1 MFRNHLRRAV
11 AAALCCL
18 TLSLSAL
25 GAGPRLSMSYLYYTG
40 GDSAAVTKA
49 EGALNEVSPAWFE
62 LSEDGSLKVSSAA
75 NRGFVDAMHDQGIRV
90 VPFLSNH
97 WDRSLGAAALKNA
110 EALTDQLARA
120 VAQYNLDGVSLDLE
134 NMTAADAGA
143 YTDLTALLREKLPQG
158 KTIAVAVAANPRNF
172 TTGWHASY
180 DYKGLAQHADYLMVM
195 AYDEHYRG
203 SEPGAVAGLEFVENS
218 IRYALRY
225 ADPQKIVLGVPFYG
239 RIWGDGNETVNG
251 VGISEKQT
259 RELVKRFGGT
269 VTYDE
274 SAGTAVARFTVP
286 DGSGVTVAGISLA
299 KGTYTVYYAD
309 ERAKKEIL
317 RLVNTYDLRGTGSW
331 SLGQENGDVWDYY
344 GLWLNGCYFD
354 DLQGHWARNYVVEV
368 SSWDVVNGVSETSF
382 APDRALTRAQA
393 AALLVRL
400 LNLPAGGQAPFS
412 DVQGHWALGEIAA
425 AARVGLVEGVGEG
438 RFAPDQPVTREQ
450 LAALLFRA
458 AQYRGDD
465 TGKRGSLV
473 AFSDSASASP
483 WAREALS
490 WAVAMGLMQGSEG
503 RLTPRAHAT
512 RAQTTAI
519 LCRMGK

>member
-1 MFRNHLRRAV
+1 MFRFQLRRAV

-18 TLSLSAL
+18 TLSLTAFS
-25 GAGPRLSMSYLYYTG
+25 AGPRLSMSYLYYTG
-40 GDSAAVTKA
+40 GDSAAVASA

-62 LSEDGSLKVSSAA
+62 LTADGSLKVSSAA
-75 NRGFVDAMHDQGIRV
+75 SRTFVNEMHAQGIRV

-97 WDRSLGAAALKNA
+97 WDREVGAAALRNA
-110 EALTDQLARA
+110 DTLTDQLARA
-120 VAQYNLDGVSLDLE
+120 VTQYNLDGVSLDLE
-134 NMTAADAGA
+134 NMTKDHAAA
-143 YTDLTALLREKLPQG
+143 YTNLTAMLRRKLPKG

-203 SEPGAVAGLEFVENS
+203 SEPGAVAGLDFVENS

-225 ADPQKIVLGVPFYG
+225 AEPEQIVLGVPFYG
-239 RIWGDGNETVNG
+239 RIWGDGNAKVNG

-259 RELVKRFGGT
+259 RELVRRYGGT
-269 VTYDE
+269 VTYDKT
-274 SAGTAVARFTVP
+274 AGTAVARFTVN
-286 DGSGVTVAGISLA
+286 DGGVTVAGIPLQ
-299 KGTYTVYYAD
+299 KGKYTVYYAD
-309 ERAKKEIL
+309 ETAKKEIL
-317 RLVNTYDLRGTGSW
+317 RLVNEYDLRGTGSW
-331 SLGQENGDVWDYY
+331 SLGQETGEVWDYY
-344 GLWLNGCYFD
+344 SLWLNGCYFE

-382 APDRALTRAQA
+382 APDRTLTRAQA

-400 LNLPAGGQAPFS
+400 LDLPTGGETPFS
-412 DVQGHWALGEIAA
+412 DTKGHWASAEIAA
-425 AARVGLVEGVGEG
+425 AARAGLVEGVGEG
-438 RFAPDQPVTREQ
+438 LFAPNSSVTREQ
-450 LAALLFRA
+450 LAVLLFRA
-458 AQYRGDD
+458 ARYRGDD
-465 TGKRGSLV
+465 TGKRSSLT
-473 AFSDSASASP
+473 AFSDGTTASS

-490 WAVAMGLMQGSEG
+490 WAVAMGLMEGSG
-503 RLTPRAHAT
+503 GMLPPRAHAT